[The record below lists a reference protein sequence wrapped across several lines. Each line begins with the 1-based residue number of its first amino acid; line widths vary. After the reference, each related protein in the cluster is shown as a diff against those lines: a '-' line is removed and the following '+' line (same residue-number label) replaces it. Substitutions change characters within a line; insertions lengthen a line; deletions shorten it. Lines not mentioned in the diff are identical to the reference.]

1 MQPLLERWKVLETSH
16 SLSVVFFTRTRIDPN
31 TMPTPPNAAPA
42 KPPPTPDNAAGGMDA
57 AANVTSPEL
66 GRADSFPL
74 REETSRQAPLRSRYH
89 RGTSGEFGGGLDNEQ
104 HGGCSQGKNGD
115 DIDSNV
121 GLIRDLEGRLYRD
134 YYKMVIENE
143 AVTDIRS
150 MVGCFTCTGYY
161 IARHELHTHHFHPNH
176 AQSCRY

>member
-1 MQPLLERWKVLETSH
+1 MSGFVQPLLERWKVLETSH
-16 SLSVVFFTRTRIDPN
+16 SLSVVFFTRTRIDPD
-31 TMPTPPNAAPA
+31 TVPTSSKAGPGT
-42 KPPPTPDNAAGGMDA
+42 PPPTPTTDSAAGSMGA
-57 AANVTSPEL
+57 TANVKSPEL

-74 REETSRQAPLRSRYH
+74 REETSRQAPLKCRYH
-89 RGTSGEFGGGLDNEQ
+89 RGASGEFGGGLDNEQ
-104 HGGCSQGKNGD
+104 HGGRSQGKNGD

-150 MVGCFTCTGYY
+150 MVGC
-161 IARHELHTHHFHPNH
+161 LL
-176 AQSCRY
+176 